1 MCLNACKMAVF
12 NHSAYMLMAQWCAE
26 GEGEEEEERRKQGGG
41 GGGEGGGNNSLNQVL
56 LLL

>member
-26 GEGEEEEERRKQGGG
+26 DEGEEEEERRKE
-41 GGGEGGGNNSLNQVL
+41 GEEEEAEEEEITH
-56 LLL
+56 